1 MRAPGGRP
9 VLHRTGGLSRAI
21 DSPGPGLDRGMQRRM
36 LFPLRRCPGLV
47 PIRELDDDIVL
58 VILDRGP
65 FDGNSTLRG
74 GVLPRDPER
83 ARPAEWHV

>member
-1 MRAPGGRP
+1 
-9 VLHRTGGLSRAI
+9 VLHRTGWLRPAI
-21 DSPGPGLDRGMQRRM
+21 EHRCPGLDRGMQRRM

-65 FDGNSTLRG
+65 FDGSSTLRG

-83 ARPAEWHV
+83 ARPAERHV